1 MSRIGCFTLGLATGA
16 LTVLAFRRL
25 REVEAGEDVETLSDS
40 IQDQLEK
47 LESRIQS
54 ASAGKPK
61 RTPKKPAGS

>member
-25 REVEAGEDVETLSDS
+25 REVESEEDVETLSES

-47 LESRIQS
+47 LESRIQNANS
-54 ASAGKPK
+54 GKPK
-61 RTPKKPAGS
+61 RSPKKSAGT